1 MNREYKRINQEWL
14 ETKSKEDGINAL
26 GHGVFYQVLKHGD
39 PTSDTPSPRSII
51 TVHYTGWTIDG
62 KKFDGSRGET
72 PLAIRLSDLIDGWKI
87 ALQQMHIGDQ
97 WEIYIPS
104 ELGYGKFSQPGIP
117 GNSTLIFVIEL
128 LAIG

>member
-39 PTSDTPSPRSII
+39 PSSDTPSPRSII